1 MTYSCT
7 IYINCGHVFSTP
19 SSSLYTSPIR
29 DIWHHTLLPIVFC
42 CFPMLAFV
50 PLFPAPVS
58 SWLFMSGACT
68 SLPWS
73 LSSDHAI
80 SPSRTHC
87 IQKQSKPFL
96 VKRKKILQNL
106 ILLSATYLLRNSR
119 TVCMQ
124 KPNTNLLLN
133 FKSVIRLFLT
143 HHYYTP
149 HIYLVLYAY
158 LKPPLQKKKN
168 SQGVKNGESGQVT
181 WLSGKYSLFQFLLF
195 TSGSYEW
202 HFSFFF
208 TLISC
213 LLPLPTTYVIKRISP
228 PYLKLSIVF
237 CYSLLIFKILTIAS
251 KVLNYQGLFIFY
263 LWQILQ
269 IFARLAPSLPSS
281 SPP

>member
-87 IQKQSKPFL
+87 IQKQSKSFL

-158 LKPPLQKKKN
+158 LKPPLQKKKTPKGWRMGN
-168 SQGVKNGESGQVT
+168 QDRSHD
-181 WLSGKYSLFQFLLF
+181 FLGNTVF
-195 TSGSYEW
+195 TNFCFLPVAHMSDTFPS
-202 HFSFFF
+202 FS
-208 TLISC
+208 
-213 LLPLPTTYVIKRISP
+213 P
-228 PYLKLSIVF
+228 
-237 CYSLLIFKILTIAS
+237 
-251 KVLNYQGLFIFY
+251 
-263 LWQILQ
+263 
-269 IFARLAPSLPSS
+269 
-281 SPP
+281 